1 MARSDANLIVSIDL
15 GSSFREME
23 LGFLEGSNPQ
33 AFKRLQSMAVLNA
46 AKTMVGPMKA
56 AAPVGTTT
64 RGPGHPGQLRNSVK
78 ARRGRYSTPSGVVGP
93 TAGRSR
99 GAKSGAWY
107 RWFVTSGVSGTR
119 QTKMG
124 PVAVK
129 PVRPRP
135 FVMKVAKDQTNSDRA
150 LESYSA
156 TITAFFNNEAFRN
169 TIIRWKRG
177 KR

>member
-23 LGFLEGSNPQ
+23 LGFLQGANPQ

-56 AAPVGTTT
+56 AAPVRTG
-64 RGPGHPGQLRNSVK
+64 RLKNSVK

-99 GAKSGAWY
+99 GARGGAWY
-107 RWFVTSGVSGTR
+107 RWFVTSGTSGVR

-124 PVAVK
+124 AIAVK

-156 TITAFFNNEAFRN
+156 TIAAFFNNEAFRN
-169 TIIRWKRG
+169 TIIKWKRG

>member
-1 MARSDANLIVSIDL
+1 MARSDANLVVSIQL
-15 GSSFREME
+15 GSAFREME
-23 LGFLEGSNPQ
+23 LGFLESSNPR

-56 AAPVGTTT
+56 AAPT
-64 RGPGHPGQLRNSVK
+64 RTGRLKGSIK

-99 GAKSGAWY
+99 GAQGGAWY
-107 RWFVTSGVSGTR
+107 RWFVTSGTSGVR
-119 QTKMG
+119 QTKLG
-124 PVAVK
+124 AVAVK

-135 FVMKVAKDQTNSDRA
+135 FVMQVAKEQSNSDRA
-150 LESYSA
+150 LESYAS
-156 TITAFFNNEAFRN
+156 TIAAFFNNETFRN
-169 TIIRWKRG
+169 SIVRWKRG

>member
-15 GSSFREME
+15 GSEFRALE
-23 LGFLEGSNPQ
+23 LGFLESSNPR

-46 AKTMVGPMKA
+46 AKTMVKPMKA

-64 RGPGHPGQLRNSVK
+64 RGPGHPGRLKNSIR

-99 GAKSGAWY
+99 AASGGAWY
-107 RWFVTSGVSGTR
+107 RWFVTSGISGTR

-124 PVAVK
+124 AVAVK

-135 FVMKVAKDQTNSDRA
+135 FVMQVAKEKSNSDRA
-150 LESYSA
+150 LESYSG
-156 TITAFFNNEAFRN
+156 TIASFFNNAAFRN
-169 TIIRWKRG
+169 TIVKWKRG

>member
-1 MARSDANLIVSIDL
+1 MARSDANLVVSIDL
-15 GSSFREME
+15 GSEFRALE
-23 LGFLEGSNPQ
+23 LGFLESANPG

-46 AKTMVGPMKA
+46 AKTMVKPMKA
-56 AAPVGTTT
+56 AAPVRTG
-64 RGPGHPGQLRNSVK
+64 RLKNSVK

-99 GAKSGAWY
+99 GARGGAWY
-107 RWFVTSGVSGTR
+107 RWFVTSGTSGVR

-124 PVAVK
+124 PVSVK

-135 FVMKVAKDQTNSDRA
+135 FVMQVAKEKANSDRA

-156 TITAFFNNEAFRN
+156 TITSFFNNEPFRN
-169 TIIRWKRG
+169 TIVKWKRG